1 MCGTKTVSVI
11 SSGSSA
17 CCTAVLSVALDGT
30 KLRPLVIFRGK
41 AAGGRISNE
50 WQKEDSDFP
59 SDCVYAVQEKAW
71 MDERVMHIW
80 IDQVWKLYCS
90 AMRIPIFCLMSF
102 LDTNA
107 LQFYTQSIFLEPML
121 ILYLLNAQVRHKFLI

>member
-17 CCTAVLSVALDGT
+17 HCTAVLSVGLDGT

-41 AAGGRISNE
+41 APGERISSE

-59 SDCVYAVQEKAW
+59 TDCVYAVQEK
-71 MDERVMHIW
+71 V
-80 IDQVWKLYCS
+80 
-90 AMRIPIFCLMSF
+90 
-102 LDTNA
+102 
-107 LQFYTQSIFLEPML
+107 
-121 ILYLLNAQVRHKFLI
+121 